1 MATKKTIELD
11 INTNAQNV
19 QKQFDGLRTSLKAT
33 EQELEK
39 LIGTEKENSQEADN
53 LRRKLADLNIQYDE
67 LSKSNTDLG
76 ASFEDIHGE
85 IKPLTAQMGEME
97 DRLYQMSL
105 AGDTSSKAYHDLLTE
120 VGKYRKIQMDTDMVV
135 DAAATTMSQKLGG
148 AIQGAAS
155 GFALVQGSMALFGTE
170 SEELEATL
178 LKVQSAMAITQG
190 LDGLREGAKSFKAM
204 GMAAKGAFKS
214 IKVGMA
220 AAGIGVLLLAVGAIA
235 AYWDDIVSFMDAGA
249 SKAEKLNEEYDKGEQ
264 ILKAQKEQTEI
275 KVQIMEAEGA
285 TAEEIHKVRLGILDS
300 EIKLAEQKIQI
311 AKFEKKNDI
320 ERAKRNKQILTLI
333 LKALLAPIELIIST
347 YNKIASKLKLAKLPS
362 VASSIANAVFD
373 ISAVTNKANK
383 AVTDAQNNLTKLQ
396 QQRKL
401 MNIKFEKQQKASR
414 KSSRESAKQS
424 KDDLLAIEREI
435 EDKRSEI
442 RKESEQKEID
452 LAEREKKRREE
463 DLAIRLKD
471 GKISWLQ
478 EFKLKIAAQR
488 KLKKALKDIDNK
500 YRAEELEAER
510 EKQQKEI
517 ELQDKQFKLLD
528 ELNSTQEEKE
538 IANLVESYEAKFELA
553 EGNAELE
560 KALQEALNK
569 DLAEI
574 NNKYRKEE
582 EEENKASNEKKK
594 ADDKALQNAKFE
606 MANNTL
612 NLISSINELFN
623 AENEEQS
630 KRNFQIDKAVKI
642 AQATSTGIQ
651 GAMNAYT
658 TAQKSPI
665 TAVMPAYPF
674 IQAGL
679 AGAFAAVNIA
689 KIAKTKFGGGGA
701 SEVDTGG
708 GGAGGGGSMPQPSFN
723 VVGDSG
729 INQLAELQM
738 QPTQA
743 FVVSGDITTAQS
755 LDRNKIQNATI

>member
-97 DRLYQMSL
+97 DRLYQMAL
-105 AGDTSSKAYHDLLTE
+105 AGDTASKEYHDLLTE

-135 DAAATTMSQKLGG
+135 DATATTMAQKLGG
-148 AIQGAAS
+148 ALQGAAS
-155 GFALVQGSMALFGTE
+155 GFAMVQGAMGLMGTE
-170 SEELEATL
+170 SEELEKTL
-178 LKVQSAMAITQG
+178 LKVQSAMAIAQG
-190 LDGLREGAKSFKAM
+190 VQGIREGAKAFKAM
-204 GMAAKGAFKS
+204 GMAAKVALGGIRKGLIAT
-214 IKVGMA
+214 
-220 AAGIGVLLLAVGAIA
+220 GIGAAVVALGVIV
-235 AYWDDIVSFMDAGA
+235 AYWDDIV
-249 SKAEKLNEEYDKGEQ
+249 KATKEILGQTDSLNDKYEEGEI
-264 ILKAQKEQTEI
+264 ILKAQKKTTERKI
-275 KVQIMEAEGA
+275 RLMEAEGA
-285 TAEEIHKVRLGILDS
+285 TAEEIHKV
-300 EIKLAEQKIQI
+300 KLAMIDAEIAQSKI
-311 AKFEKKNDI
+311 AI
-320 ERAKRNKQILTLI
+320 ERAEKQKKVDIETTKRHRAILQGILTWMFGPVDALIGVYNKVAAKIPKMNELPRLSELVADATDNADAVIREANENLTALMDERKILTATFNKQQ
-333 LKALLAPIELIIST
+333 
-347 YNKIASKLKLAKLPS
+347 IASAR
-362 VASSIANAVFD
+362 SSRQTAN
-373 ISAVTNKANK
+373 
-383 AVTDAQNNLTKLQ
+383 
-396 QQRKL
+396 QRKDAL
-401 MNIKFEKQQKASR
+401 I
-414 KSSRESAKQS
+414 
-424 KDDLLAIEREI
+424 AIERELF
-435 EDKRSEI
+435 DKRIALRE
-442 RKESEQKEID
+442 ETEQKEID
-452 LAEREKKRREE
+452 LAKETNRRELQDLKKRRKNRELSFIQYQQFKKVAE
-463 DLAIRLKD
+463 NKLNKD
-471 GKISWLQ
+471 
-478 EFKLKIAAQR
+478 
-488 KLKKALKDIDNK
+488 LKDIDDK

-510 EKQQKEI
+510 LKQQKEI

-574 NNKYRKEE
+574 NAKYRKEE
-582 EEENKASNEKKK
+582 EKENKASNEKKK
-594 ADDKALQNAKFE
+594 ADDLALQNAKFQ

-708 GGAGGGGSMPQPSFN
+708 GGGAGGGSMPQPSFN

>member
-1 MATKKTIELD
+1 MATKKTIELEV
-11 INTNAQNV
+11 NTNAEQAKKGIDDLGQSVDNLNQAEKKV
-19 QKQFDGLRTSLKAT
+19 QKTNK
-33 EQELEK
+33 
-39 LIGTEKENSQEADN
+39 
-53 LRRKLADLNIQYDE
+53 DLH
-67 LSKSNTDLG
+67 
-76 ASFEDIHGE
+76 ASFEEVYGE
-85 IKPLTAQMGEME
+85 VKPLTAQMGEME
-97 DRLYQMSL
+97 DRLYQMAL
-105 AGDTSSKAYHDLLTE
+105 AGDTASKEFNDLLGE
-120 VGKYRKIQMDTDMVV
+120 VGKYRKVQMDTDMVV

-190 LDGLREGAKSFKAM
+190 LEGLREGAKSFKAM
-204 GMAAKGAFKS
+204 GMAAKTALSGIRKGLIAT
-214 IKVGMA
+214 
-220 AAGIGVLLLAVGAIA
+220 GIGAAVVALGLIV
-235 AYWDDIVSFMDAGA
+235 AYWKDITAFIDAGS
-249 SKAEKLNEEYDKGEQ
+249 SKAKKLNEDYEEGVTLLE
-264 ILKAQKEQTEI
+264 AQKKQTDI
-275 KVQIMEAEGA
+275 KLQIMEAEGA
-285 TAEEIHKVRLGILDS
+285 TAEEIYRVKLKQLDQEIALGKQKV
-300 EIKLAEQKIQI
+300 EI

-320 ERAKRNKQILTLI
+320 ERAKRNKKIFD
-333 LKALLAPIELIIST
+333 LIIT
-347 YNKIASKLKLAKLPS
+347 TLLKPLDAIIDAYNYIARKLKWVEMDRIS
-362 VASSIANAVFD
+362 DMISDAVFD
-373 ISAVTNKANK
+373 INSITNAAQKS
-383 AVTDAQNNLTKLQ
+383 VTDAETSLQNLQ
-396 QQRKL
+396 DQRKL
-401 MNIKFEKQQKASR
+401 MTVKFNKQQKASA
-414 KSSRESAKQS
+414 KSSRQTANQR

-435 EDKRSEI
+435 FDKTFAL

-452 LAEREKKRREE
+452 LAKETFKREKE
-463 DLAIRLKD
+463 DFKIRLRDK
-471 GKISWLQ
+471 KINDKQFAL
-478 EFKLKIAAQR
+478 LANAAYR
-488 KLKKALKDIDNK
+488 KLKKSIKDIDDK
-500 YRAEELEAER
+500 FRAEELEAE
-510 EKQQKEI
+510 KLQQQKEI

-569 DLAEI
+569 DLAKI
-574 NNKYRKEE
+574 NAKYRKEDVDA
-582 EEENKASNEKKK
+582 NKASNDKKK
-594 ADDKALQNAKFE
+594 ENDLALQNAKFE

-708 GGAGGGGSMPQPSFN
+708 GGGAGGGGSMPQPSFN

>member
-1 MATKKTIELD
+1 MATKKTIELEV
-11 INTNAQNV
+11 NTNAEQAKKGIDDLGQSVDNLNQAEKKV
-19 QKQFDGLRTSLKAT
+19 QKTNK
-33 EQELEK
+33 
-39 LIGTEKENSQEADN
+39 
-53 LRRKLADLNIQYDE
+53 DLH
-67 LSKSNTDLG
+67 
-76 ASFEDIHGE
+76 ASFEEVYGE
-85 IKPLTAQMGEME
+85 VKPLTAQMGEME
-97 DRLYQMSL
+97 DRLYQMAL
-105 AGDTSSKAYHDLLTE
+105 AGDTASKEFNDLLGE
-120 VGKYRKIQMDTDMVV
+120 VGRYRKIQMDTDMVV

-204 GMAAKGAFKS
+204 GMAAKSAFNS

-220 AAGIGVLLLAVGAIA
+220 ATGIGLLVVAVGAIA
-235 AYWDDIVSFMDAGA
+235 AYWDDIVGALDSSQDKVDA
-249 SKAEKLNEEYDKGEQ
+249 LNREYEQGEV
-264 ILKAQKEQTEI
+264 ILKNQKEQMDI
-275 KVQIMEAEGA
+275 QLQIMEAEGA
-285 TAEEIHKVRLGILDS
+285 TEEEIHK
-300 EIKLAEQKIQI
+300 IKLAQLDTEIEHGKLRVKIAQQQKEADVQQ
-311 AKFEKKNDI
+311 
-320 ERAKRNKQILTLI
+320 AKRQ
-333 LKALLAPIELIIST
+333 
-347 YNKIASKLKLAKLPS
+347 NKILKLAINVITAPINAIIKGFNE
-362 VASSIANAVFD
+362 VASLLGFSGIDTIGAAVADYFIDVDKIAAKGQASID
-373 ISAVTNKANK
+373 QANK
-383 AVTDAQNNLTKLQ
+383 DLNLLQ
-396 QQRKL
+396 KQRQL
-401 MNIKFEKQQKASR
+401 LQVKFNKQQKANARASR
-414 KSSRESAKQS
+414 QTANQR
-424 KDDLLAIEREI
+424 KDDLLAIERELF
-435 EDKRSEI
+435 DKRIALRE
-442 RKESEQKEID
+442 ETEQKEID
-452 LAEREKKRREE
+452 LAKETNRRELQDLKKRRKNRELSFIKYQQFKKVAE
-463 DLAIRLKD
+463 NKLNKD
-471 GKISWLQ
+471 
-478 EFKLKIAAQR
+478 
-488 KLKKALKDIDNK
+488 LKDINDK

-510 EKQQKEI
+510 EQQQKEI

-528 ELNSTQEEKE
+528 ELNSTQKEKE

-560 KALQEALNK
+560 KALQESLNK

-574 NNKYRKEE
+574 NAKYRKEDVDA
-582 EEENKASNEKKK
+582 NKASNDKKK
-594 ADDKALQNAKFE
+594 ENDLALQNAKFE

-612 NLISSINELFN
+612 NLIGSINELFN

-642 AQATSTGIQ
+642 AQATSSGIQ
-651 GAMNAYT
+651 ATINAFA
-658 TAQKSPI
+658 TASKSPI
-665 TAVMPAYPF
+665 TIGFPAYPF
-674 IQAGL
+674 IQAGI
-679 AGAFAAVNIA
+679 AGSFAAVNIA